1 MTETN
6 VIVRRRRIVDEKY
19 ASLWSELELMPGA
32 GRDMIDAAYRT
43 LSRRY
48 HPDTGVEDQRAQ
60 QRLNEA
66 YHRLR
71 KLVEE
76 Q

>member
-1 MTETN
+1 MTDTT
-6 VIVRRRRIVDEKY
+6 VIVRRKRIVDERY
-19 ASLWSELELMPGA
+19 ATLWSELELMPGA

-48 HPDTGVEDQRAQ
+48 HPDLGEEDQRAQ

-66 YHRLR
+66 YHKLR
-71 KLVEE
+71 KLAEDK
-76 Q
+76 